1 MSDSR
6 ESTSGHT
13 PVGSHYQP
21 SIGVVITILVLFVG
35 LSFYFLRSS
44 NAGTSTTTTV
54 AGATTTTTAGSTTK
68 TTLPRGKVHVQ
79 VANGTSVSGLAGHYT
94 QLLTIDGWATLTQLN
109 SSKVSSTIIYY
120 NPGFGYAATE
130 IASEIG
136 VPSSA
141 IQPLNG
147 LTPVANA
154 QNDNVIVI
162 LGPNTAIHG

>member
-6 ESTSGHT
+6 ESTNGHT

-44 NAGTSTTTTV
+44 NAGTSTTTV
-54 AGATTTTTAGSTTK
+54 AGATTTTTSGSTTK

-79 VANGTSVSGLAGHYT
+79 VANGTSISGLACHYT
-94 QLLTIDGWATLTQLN
+94 QQLTIDGWSTLTQVN

-120 NPGFGYAATE
+120 NPGFGYAATA

-136 VPSSA
+136 APASA

-154 QNDNVIVI
+154 QNDDVIVI

>member
-6 ESTSGHT
+6 GSSNERT

-21 SIGVVITILVLFVG
+21 AIGVVITILVLFVG
-35 LSFYFLRSS
+35 LSFFFLRSTK
-44 NAGTSTTTTV
+44 AATVTPTTV
-54 AGATTTTTAGSTTK
+54 AGATTTTTAGSSTK

-79 VANGTSVSGLAGHYT
+79 VANGTSVAGLARTYT
-94 QLLTIDGWATLTQLN
+94 QQLTVDGWETLPQVN
-109 SSKVSSTIIYY
+109 ASKVTATVIYY
-120 NPGFGYAATE
+120 NPGFGYAATA

-136 VPSSA
+136 APASS

-154 QNDNVIVI
+154 QNDDVIVI
-162 LGPNTAIHG
+162 LGPNTAVHG